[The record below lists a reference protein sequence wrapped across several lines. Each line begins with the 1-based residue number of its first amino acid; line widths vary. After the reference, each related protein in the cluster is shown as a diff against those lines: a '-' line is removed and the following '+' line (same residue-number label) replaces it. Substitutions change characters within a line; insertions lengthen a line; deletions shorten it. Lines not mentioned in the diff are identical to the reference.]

1 MYQGIRGLSAAV
13 SVLLLF
19 SLSACM
25 AAKPRSSAVLPSS
38 AYFPADPT
46 ELKALQALGKAH
58 ETRMKTCAKS
68 VSLCEDA
75 YYGRGLIALFEN
87 RADAINIFQE
97 LHTTMPNSRY
107 TPSTLRW
114 LNLLQDNAPASNHN
128 SVLFAQ
134 LRQEVL
140 HQLLDRDELSAG
152 RRTKEQERKVA
163 EVAR

>member
-58 ETRMKTCAKS
+58 ETRMKTCAINYKFR
-68 VSLCEDA
+68 SLP
-75 YYGRGLIALFEN
+75 IA
-87 RADAINIFQE
+87 RI
-97 LHTTMPNSRY
+97 
-107 TPSTLRW
+107 
-114 LNLLQDNAPASNHN
+114 
-128 SVLFAQ
+128 
-134 LRQEVL
+134 
-140 HQLLDRDELSAG
+140 
-152 RRTKEQERKVA
+152 
-163 EVAR
+163 